1 MFLKLQKQILEMIA
15 RGLPLRETAGRICA
29 EAELLAPD
37 SICSILTV
45 DRDGRMRPLAAPGLP
60 ETYSEALDGV
70 SIGPRAGSC
79 GTAAYRRR
87 PVTVSDIANDPL
99 WEDYKAL
106 VLPLGLAACWS
117 SPIFGSDGEVIGTFA
132 FYFRSTR
139 GPNEDEQRIV
149 ATCVDLCTI
158 ALERHDAETRIQRLA
173 YFDAL
178 TGLGNR
184 ASFDA
189 ALVSH
194 PLSEGFG
201 LLLID
206 VDRLKLVNDT
216 LGHAAGDDLLREI
229 GQRIGDAVP
238 PGCSYRI
245 SGDEFAVVVHGRDA
259 AERLAWAADRLLE
272 AMQPPAS
279 CGGRPH
285 QLTVTIGG
293 AALGPDGATTESL
306 RQRADIAL
314 YHAKETNRGGFVRF
328 TDGLGAAAALR
339 LDAIRD
345 VRDALDDGRV
355 EAHFQPVV
363 RLDTAEI
370 VGVEALCRVMDHAGR
385 RMTEAPFQLAMTD
398 AVTAARL
405 TERMLGQV
413 ARAIRAWLDDG
424 IPVQHVGVN
433 VSVGDF
439 QFGDLD
445 ERIAGIFE
453 RYGVPLKHVILEV
466 TELVYL
472 GPGDLRVAEAIK
484 ALRARGLLVAL
495 DDFGTGYAS
504 LTHLLT
510 FPVDIIKIDKSFVAD
525 LGLDGPGSVIVG
537 GLIDI
542 ARKLGMRVVAE
553 GVETARQARLLE
565 GLGCRLAQGYHYA
578 RPADFA
584 TTTDRLRARSQRLV
598 ESGEAPL
605 SAA

>member
-15 RGLPLRETAGRICA
+15 RGLPLRETACRICA

-37 SICSILTV
+37 CICSILTV
-45 DRDGRMRPLAAPGLP
+45 DRDGRLRPLAAPSLP
-60 ETYSEALDGV
+60 DVFCEAIDGV
-70 SIGPRAGSC
+70 SVGPSAGSC
-79 GTAAYRRR
+79 GTAAYRRQ
-87 PVTVSDIANDPL
+87 PVTVSDIATDPL
-99 WEDYKAL
+99 WADYKGLA
-106 VLPLGLAACWS
+106 LPLGLAACWS

-132 FYFRSTR
+132 FYFRSIR
-139 GPNEDEQRIV
+139 GPNEDEQQVV

-158 ALERHDAETRIQRLA
+158 ALERHDAETKIQRLA

-184 ASFDA
+184 SSFDA
-189 ALVSH
+189 ALASH

-229 GQRIGDAVP
+229 GQRIGNSAP

-245 SGDEFAVVVHGRDA
+245 SGDEFAVVIRSPDA
-259 AERLAWAADRLLE
+259 AELLPWTADQLLE
-272 AMQPPAS
+272 AMRPIAT

-293 AALGPDGATTESL
+293 AALGPDGPTTQSL
-306 RQRADIAL
+306 RKRADIAL

-328 TDGLGAAAALR
+328 TDGLGVAAAQR
-339 LDAIRD
+339 VQAIRD
-345 VRDALDDGRV
+345 VRDALDEGRV
-355 EAHFQPVV
+355 QAHFQPVV
-363 RLDTAEI
+363 RLDTGDI
-370 VGVEALCRVMDHAGR
+370 VGVEALCRVMDHDGR
-385 RMTEAPFQLAMTD
+385 RMPEGPFQLAMTD

-405 TERMLGQV
+405 TEQMLAQV
-413 ARAIRAWLDDG
+413 ARAIRSWLDCG

-445 ERIAGIFE
+445 ERISGIFE
-453 RYGVPLKHVILEV
+453 RFNVPLEHVILEV

-472 GPGDLRVAEAIK
+472 GQSDLMVAEAVK

-510 FPVDIIKIDKSFVAD
+510 FPVDIIKIDKSFVAE

-553 GVETARQARLLE
+553 GVETARQARLLD
-565 GLGCRLAQGYHYA
+565 GLGCRLAQGYHFA

-584 TTTDRLRARSQRLV
+584 TTTERLRKSAQRLV
-598 ESGEAPL
+598 EASGAPL